1 MEFIG
6 TTPFAFILA
15 SAGHGG
21 ELPLA
26 LLLVFGA
33 AKLFAEIF
41 ERLKQPAIVGEIAA
55 GILLGPAVLGWVQP
69 GDTLAALSELGVM
82 FLLFRVGLEVKPSEL
97 FAVGKNALLVAVI
110 GVVTPLVLGWGTLTA
125 LGYSLNESLFV
136 GAALVATSVGI
147 TAQVL
152 AAKGLLQHLASR
164 TILAAAVID
173 DVLGLIV
180 LAIVSSLAKGEMNV
194 LDLGLTAG
202 LAIGFTAVVA
212 IWGNRL
218 IVRLLPAI
226 ETNLAAVEARFNFS
240 LVLLFGLA
248 LLATYAGVAAII
260 GAFLAG
266 MALAE
271 SVGHREHDLVHG
283 VTETLVP
290 FFLVGIGL
298 HFDIS
303 TLSDPSVLLVASLVT
318 VIAVA
323 TKMSAGLGVWP
334 LGKAE
339 MFRVGV
345 GMIPRGEVGMVV
357 AQLGLTL
364 GVISNKTYSVVV
376 FMAIL
381 TTLIAPP
388 LLKIAYHG
396 EESTPSER
404 LHIS

>member
-1 MEFIG
+1 MEFLSQSPIAL
-6 TTPFAFILA
+6 FLA
-15 SAGHGG
+15 AGHG

-41 ERLKQPAIVGEIAA
+41 ERLRQPAIVGEIAA
-55 GILLGPAVLGWVQP
+55 GILIGPAVLGWVKSS
-69 GDTLAALSELGVM
+69 DTMTALSELGVM

-97 FAVGKNALLVAVI
+97 LAVGRSASLVAVI
-110 GVVTPLVLGWGTLTA
+110 GVVTPFVVGWAAVSA
-125 LGYSLNESLFV
+125 LGYPFNEALFV

-152 AAKGLLQHLASR
+152 AAKGCLQHMASR

-180 LAIVSSLAKGEMNV
+180 LAVVSSLARGQVNL
-194 LDLGLTAG
+194 LDLGLTAV
-202 LAIGFTAVVA
+202 LSIGFTVVVA
-212 IWGNRL
+212 VWGNRL
-218 IVRLLPAI
+218 ILRVLPAI
-226 ETNLAAVEARFNFS
+226 ETNLSAVESRFNLS

-248 LLATYAGVAAII
+248 LLASYAGVAAII

-298 HFDIS
+298 HFD
-303 TLSDPSVLLVASLVT
+303 LSVLGDPAVLGTAALVT
-318 VIAVA
+318 VIAVV
-323 TKMSAGLGVWP
+323 TKLAAGLGAWSM
-334 LGKAE
+334 GKAD
-339 MFRVGV
+339 MFRIGV

-357 AQLGLTL
+357 AQLGLVL

-381 TTLIAPP
+381 TTMIAPP
-388 LLKIAYHG
+388 LLKIAYQG
-396 EESTPSER
+396 QERTPAER
-404 LHIS
+404 LHIG